1 MLFAGPPSRGKT
13 TIAIRACLLPS
24 HTCFV
29 SKSRHRYGA
38 DAGTDVPFAM
48 IAASAVC
55 SLSMSKMEAFRW
67 SIGIRIKEETKL
79 VGGGSRSLTG
89 VCTTLSANNVL
100 ALTYV
105 AFQATKISK
114 LTIKTTDMETICD
127 FGTRMIETLSK
138 EKVLAGDV
146 ITIDK
151 TSGKITDIGY
161 SLARLRN
168 YDAMGADVCSTFSA
182 KIVGL
187 TDDT

>member
-1 MLFAGPPSRGKT
+1 MSDV
-13 TIAIRACLLPS
+13 IRWASVERKDHYCN
-24 HTCFV
+24 T
-29 SKSRHRYGA
+29 YGA

-89 VCTTLSANNVL
+89 
-100 ALTYV
+100 
-105 AFQATKISK
+105 ATKISK

-168 YDAMGADVCSTFSA
+168 YDAMGADTEFVQCLEGETQQRREVMHAVS
-182 KIVGL
+182 
-187 TDDT
+187 DRCPQD